1 MTDNTIADLGEIFA
15 QLKHV
20 DDPDVHERAETNPAL
35 AAAYKMV
42 RPKNWLGSGLTPEQA
57 LSIAVDSGIPVCS
70 VPPPEVLAELAAA
83 DPDDRMSV
91 LRANEAAVLELC
103 ATLIESFS
111 APEFEDAQTLTR
123 CALDTYNDGHHPAA
137 MALAVSVAEPLV
149 LRATTQ
155 ELHIF
160 DSPEDQAAYL
170 EQVDS
175 HYKNAAHLLKYI
187 ATHED
192 RQSWIMY
199 CCALLSP
206 VPKFF
211 TRYKREKGD
220 PIPETAS
227 RHATAHNPTV
237 KHLSE
242 ENALIS
248 LMLCTSLLRDQQML
262 HEYLRDQREAK
273 EEQFREHHGAS

>member
-1 MTDNTIADLGEIFA
+1 MTDAAISELGAIFA

-20 DDPDVHERAETNPAL
+20 DDPDVHERAESNPAL
-35 AAAYKMV
+35 AAAYKML
-42 RPKNWLGSGLTPEQA
+42 RPTNWLGSGLTPDQA

-70 VPPPEVLAELAAA
+70 VPPPQVLRELFEA
-83 DPDDRMSV
+83 DPDDRMDV
-91 LRANEAAVLELC
+91 LRANEAAVLEQC

-111 APEFEDAQTLTR
+111 APEIDDAQTLTR
-123 CALDTYNDGHHPAA
+123 CALAAYNDGHYQAA

-149 LRATTQ
+149 RTATTQ

-160 DSPEDQAAYL
+160 DSPEAQAAYL
-170 EQVDS
+170 KQVRS

-187 ATHED
+187 AAHDD

-199 CCALLSP
+199 WRALLSP
-206 VPKFF
+206 VLRFF
-211 TRYKREKGD
+211 TPYHPSKGD

-227 RHATAHNPTV
+227 RHLVAHNPTV
-237 KHLSE
+237 EHLSE
-242 ENALIS
+242 ENALIV

-262 HEYLRDQREAK
+262 HEYLRDQQEAQ